1 MNPKNGVKSNGSPTD
16 RHSGLLASGLPH
28 MKCPSLTTARKTY
41 PGMSKGRY
49 ASYKR
54 GWEAADKRLT
64 PARRKRKVTDAV

>member
-1 MNPKNGVKSNGSPTD
+1 M
-16 RHSGLLASGLPH
+16 L
-28 MKCPSLTTARKTY
+28 KCPSLTTARKTY